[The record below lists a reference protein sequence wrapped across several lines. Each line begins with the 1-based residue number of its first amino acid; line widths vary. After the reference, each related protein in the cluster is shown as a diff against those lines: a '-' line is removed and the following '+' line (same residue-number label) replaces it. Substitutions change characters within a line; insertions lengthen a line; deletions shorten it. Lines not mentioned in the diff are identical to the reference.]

1 MLLVQFLFWHMKYL
15 DKEEDSMVY
24 QQIQSELQGAKLVIV
39 SKYRSNEQLM
49 YYYALGHRDFAEN
62 RVQEL
67 VKKYDSLPKDI
78 CWHMIGHLQSN
89 KVKYIVPF
97 ITMIHSVDTISLLD
111 TIEKECKKINRKV
124 SVCLQFNL
132 AKEETKSGFM
142 LDEWKEVME
151 YCSHLSYI
159 DVCGIMVMGPHTD
172 DEEAIVRVFKQAQE
186 LFVLMQGK
194 YPQIQELSMGMSDD
208 YPFALAHGAT
218 MIRVGSKLFENV

>member
-1 MLLVQFLFWHMKYL
+1 MVEKNKAFEGRLRDLSVEKIVDYRLGKEIFLCQDVFINGCSGGDVAYN
-15 DKEEDSMVY
+15 
-24 QQIQSELQGAKLVIV
+24 EL
-39 SKYRSNEQLM
+39 
-49 YYYALGHRDFAEN
+49 H
-62 RVQEL
+62 
-67 VKKYDSLPKDI
+67 KD
-78 CWHMIGHLQSN
+78 
-89 KVKYIVPF
+89 
-97 ITMIHSVDTISLLD
+97 
-111 TIEKECKKINRKV
+111 IEKECMKINRKV
-124 SVCLQFNL
+124 SVCLQFNI

-172 DEEAIVRVFKQAQE
+172 DKEAIVRVFKQAQE